1 MAISLGLNT
10 ATKAL
15 RAEQLAVDTA
25 SHNIANAQT
34 PGYSRQRVI
43 LRSEGITSS
52 DRNGHDDLLGKAGFG
67 VSAANVSRVR
77 DTFLDFQARQT
88 NSAMSQYNSYS
99 DALGRAELTFNE
111 PSDNG
116 IQALMGSF
124 FDAWH
129 DVVNDPESPAARVA
143 LVHAT
148 STLTS
153 NIQRASNDLSTLRS
167 DVNSNVVSLADA
179 INSRA
184 AEISGLNKQIVQVE
198 ANGDMAN
205 DLRDRRDV
213 LLDQLSGLGQISYSE
228 TANHAVTVYLGSHEL
243 VSPSSY
249 QAVQAVND
257 TNPANAGMQKLVFA
271 TDGTDVTSNSG
282 QLRGLLDARD
292 TAIPDV
298 QAKLDTLASD
308 LITKVNAIHSAG
320 YDLNGNTGVAF
331 LTGTNAQDIALNSV
345 IAADPS
351 KVAASTVAGAV
362 GNASN
367 ALAIADLQTS
377 ASAGLNGATLDQY
390 YASIVSVLGSDVA
403 QAQGMAQSN
412 GLLNSHVESQRQGVS
427 GVNIDEEVTNMTAS
441 QRAYQAAAKVISV
454 IDGMLDTLINHT
466 GQG

>member
-15 RAEQLAVDTA
+15 RAQQLAVDIA

-34 PGYSRQRVI
+34 PGFSRQRVI
-43 LRSEGITSS
+43 LRAEGITSA

-67 VSAANVSRVR
+67 VSAADVNRVR

-88 NSAMSQYNSYS
+88 NSAMTQYNAYS

-129 DVVNDPESPAARVA
+129 DVANDPESPAARVA
-143 LVHAT
+143 LVHAA

-167 DVNSNVVSLADA
+167 DVNTSVTSLADA

-184 AEISGLNKQIVQVE
+184 SELSALNKQIVQVE

-228 TANHAVTVYLGSHEL
+228 TANHSVTVYLGSHEL
-243 VSPSSY
+243 VSPSGY
-249 QAVQAVND
+249 QTVQAIND
-257 TNPANAGMQKLVFA
+257 PNPANAGMQKLVF
-271 TDGTDVTSNSG
+271 TSDGTDVTSTSG
-282 QLRGLLDARD
+282 TLRGLMDARD
-292 TAIPDV
+292 TAIPAI
-298 QAKLDTLASD
+298 QAKLDALASD
-308 LITKVNAIHSAG
+308 LITKVNALHSAG
-320 YDLNGNTGVAF
+320 YDLNGNTGVNF
-331 LTGTNAQDIALNSV
+331 FTGTDAKDIALNTALS
-345 IAADPS
+345 ADPS
-351 KVAASTVAGAV
+351 KIAASTDPAAV
-362 GNASN
+362 GNSTN
-367 ALAIADLQTS
+367 ALAIADLQTT
-377 ASAGLNGATLDQY
+377 ASAGLGGATLDQY

-412 GLLNSHVESQRQGVS
+412 GLLNSHVEAQRQGVS

-441 QRAYQAAAKVISV
+441 QRAYEAAAKVISV
-454 IDGMLDTLINHT
+454 IDGMLDTLINRT